1 MRRHQYNKVNNLF
14 RKVNNEDAGV
24 YVGTINIVEK
34 DGSRMR
40 CQVNC
45 EVLLIGKVLIE
56 YIVKSIMR
64 CSYFLHLYQ
73 IDKILFSS
81 YTCALEYG
89 SLTFFERLA

>member
-1 MRRHQYNKVNNLF
+1 MNNLF

-45 EVLLIGKVLIE
+45 EVQLIGKVLIE
-56 YIVKSIMR
+56 YIVKSIM
-64 CSYFLHLYQ
+64 
-73 IDKILFSS
+73 
-81 YTCALEYG
+81 
-89 SLTFFERLA
+89 